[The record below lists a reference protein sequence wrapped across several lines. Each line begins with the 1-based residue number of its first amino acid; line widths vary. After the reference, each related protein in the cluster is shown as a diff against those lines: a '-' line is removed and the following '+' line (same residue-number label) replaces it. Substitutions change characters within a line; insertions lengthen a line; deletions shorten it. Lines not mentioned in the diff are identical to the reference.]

1 MDRFQLL
8 RCLQEHMD
16 ILLQTIIS
24 EFSIKAPKDPKNP
37 LRLDLTTIEGVA
49 AIFAIFATRRFGW
62 PMATLLLTSCR
73 GVGDSSCPQT
83 CMDATEGAFGPLS
96 NFPIGLL
103 GEYLYNTVH
112 FSTVQYNT
120 VQCICFKKGP

>member
-62 PMATLLLTSCR
+62 PMATLLLAPAEGWGTLRVPRLVWTQLR
-73 GVGDSSCPQT
+73 GPSAPNRVTMSK
-83 CMDATEGAFGPLS
+83 PLTL
-96 NFPIGLL
+96 NFERKSLKNQKSGKSPSRLQ
-103 GEYLYNTVH
+103 
-112 FSTVQYNT
+112 FCS
-120 VQCICFKKGP
+120 K